1 MRTTLTPA
9 ILIALVAVGCTGTG
23 SYKSQTEDF
32 LNDTT
37 EASNSVGG
45 DIENAECVEP
55 DSTDVGTTYTCTADV
70 DGVATDFDVE
80 IVAENQFAVSI
91 AD

>member
-1 MRTTLTPA
+1 MRTTLTA
-9 ILIALVAVGCTGTG
+9 ATLIALVAVGCTGTG

-37 EASNSVGG
+37 EAASGVGG

-55 DSTDVGTTYTCTADV
+55 ENTDVGTTYTCVADV
-70 DGVATDFDVE
+70 DGVPTDFDVE
-80 IVAENQFAVSI
+80 IVGENEFAVSP
-91 AD
+91 AG